1 MILKKN
7 QKSESDSVKGQVEAE
22 TEKMGNQKSKVENLD
37 EFKQRR
43 QNEFPDEEKSSQEKK
58 KASPEEVHDITE
70 DSDDEV
76 EEVSP
81 IITRKK
87 PKGMSKEA

>member
-7 QKSESDSVKGQVEAE
+7 QKSESGSVKGQVESE

-43 QNEFPDEEKSSQEKK
+43 QNEFPDEEKSTQETKTETL
-58 KASPEEVHDITE
+58 EEIHDITE

-76 EEVSP
+76 AELSP

-87 PKGMSKEA
+87 PKGKF

>member
-58 KASPEEVHDITE
+58 KENTEEVHDITE

-87 PKGMSKEA
+87 PKGRSNEP